1 MRAIWR
7 ELVAEMAG
15 FSLNGEF
22 SCASAAIAAIRRTA
36 PDVVLLD
43 IQLSEGSGMDVMHVV
58 AQEYPMTKV
67 IVVSNYADPIYR
79 SRFVAAGAYAFFD
92 KSHEIAAMRSSLA
105 RLAAPASAT
114 SGSGCFFVEQ

>member
-22 SCASAAIAAIRRTA
+22 SCASAAIAAIRCTA

-43 IQLSEGSGMDVMHVV
+43 IQLSEGSGMDVMRVV

-105 RLAAPASAT
+105 RMAPASAT